1 MFGLKRKQ
9 KVRIYRQPLP
19 WLIPMVVML
28 ALLYVYPLY
37 DVVRLSFTD
46 ASILRVDF
54 QYSFDSYMRVFT
66 DSTFQQ
72 TLITTFIFVFTN
84 VILQVGIG
92 LLIALLL
99 NTSGKRGLPGTVLT
113 RTVVLAA
120 WMIPGVLVGIVWRMI
135 LSSANF
141 GILNY
146 MIQSIGFDRIP
157 FLVHPTFALISII
170 VANVWRGTAF
180 TMILQYAGLQRIPLE
195 LYEVAEV
202 DGASVVQKFF
212 YITLP
217 QLRPIMFVNLVLIT
231 IYTFNTFDMIMAL
244 TGGGP
249 AGTTRVLTLEAYRQ
263 VFRFFDMGRGS
274 AVAVVLLLINLC
286 MALVYYKLVIAGH
299 DRES

>member
-1 MFGLKRKQ
+1 M
-9 KVRIYRQPLP
+9 
-19 WLIPMVVML
+19 LIML
-28 ALLYVYPLY
+28 LVLYVYPLY
-37 DVVRLSFTD
+37 DVIRLSFTNS
-46 ASILRVDF
+46 SILRADF
-54 QYSFDSYMRVFT
+54 QYGLDSYVRVFT
-66 DSTFQQ
+66 DTTFQQ
-72 TLITTFIFVFTN
+72 TLIVTFVFVFSN
-84 VILQVGIG
+84 VILQVGLG
-92 LLIALLL
+92 LLVALLL
-99 NTSGKRGLPGTVLT
+99 NTSGKRGLPGTVMT

-146 MIQSIGFDRIP
+146 MMQSAGFARIP
-157 FLVHPTFALISII
+157 FLVHPTFALVSII

-202 DGASVVQKFF
+202 DGASVIQKFF

-231 IYTFNTFDMIMAL
+231 IYTFNTFDMIMSL

-263 VFRFFDMGRGS
+263 VFRFFDMGRGA
-274 AVAVVLLLINLC
+274 AVAVILLLINLC
-286 MALVYYKLVIAGH
+286 MAFVYYNLVIAGH